1 MRAAM
6 MKHHGAA
13 TSSSECVPMAEVGRT
28 AGRPRAAPRPALSP
42 LPRSPLISRAL
53 PLRLPR
59 KDERERLDEPGHDR
73 VLLVGALAD
82 LRRVN
87 RWLGGARLTLGALER
102 LVGEL
107 RPADELSVLDV
118 GSGASDIPRAIVPW
132 ALARRLRPRVV
143 ATDVSA
149 DILGLARTPDA
160 VGLEF
165 AVADARELPFPDASF
180 DVATCSLLLHHFD
193 PDGAVAVLRE
203 MRRVSRRGIV
213 VNDLVRG
220 WLGYGGAWAL
230 SRVFTSNPLTRHD
243 APLSVRRAYTRAE
256 LAELA
261 ALADV
266 GPVEFTGWLGYRVAM
281 TARAS

>member
-1 MRAAM
+1 MDD
-6 MKHHGAA
+6 
-13 TSSSECVPMAEVGRT
+13 VGEL
-28 AGRPRAAPRPALSP
+28 GP
-42 LPRSPLISRAL
+42 L
-53 PLRLPR
+53 
-59 KDERERLDEPGHDR
+59 LDGTLD
-73 VLLVGALAD
+73 D

-87 RWLGGARLTLGALER
+87 RWLGGARLTLRALEG
-102 LVGEL
+102 LTAAHAPG
-107 RPADELSVLDV
+107 AELSVLDV
-118 GSGASDIPRAIVPW
+118 GTGAGDIPRAIVEW
-132 ALARRLRPRVV
+132 AHRRGLRPRVV
-143 ATDVSA
+143 ATDVA
-149 DILGLARTPDA
+149 GELLDLARRGDA
-160 VGLEF
+160 EGVEF
-165 AVADARELPFPDASF
+165 ALADARNLPFSDRSF
-180 DVATCSLLLHHFD
+180 DVAACSLVLHHFGPED
-193 PDGAVAVLRE
+193 AVVVLRE
-203 MRRVSRRGIV
+203 MRRVARVGVV